1 MSEYGEVWQLLRAQ
15 GQLQELMGHDF
26 ETMTREER
34 MRYLRDQALALI
46 VEVGE
51 ALAET
56 PFKPWATYPADAEI
70 NDDAYVKELA
80 DVFIFFLNL
89 LLVGDVSAGRL
100 VDAVR
105 RKITKNQDRHAGAY
119 DGHWSTTEG

>member
-1 MSEYGEVWQLLRAQ
+1 MSVDGELGVLLKAQ
-15 GQLQELMGHDF
+15 NQLQELMGHDF
-26 ETMTREER
+26 VLMTLEER
-34 MRYLRDQALALI
+34 MRYLRDQALALV

-70 NDDAYVKELA
+70 NDDAYVGELA

-89 LLVGDVSAGRL
+89 MLVGDVSERRL
-100 VDAVR
+100 LEAVR

-119 DGHWSTTEG
+119 DGHWASVES